1 MQWSGDC
8 EMIMLEVPRLML
20 EDVIGA
26 GAPGADSG
34 PTLALPRASQSVAA
48 WWQSVLDMT
57 HSLHHF
63 GEQWLAQPGMQ
74 LAMEGFLVAGLRM
87 LFNEPERLPVATLP
101 LSANSHRALSR
112 AIDYIQAHA
121 SDRLTVAD
129 IANAA
134 CVSPRTLEAAFR
146 RRYDQSPLAY
156 VRGLQLDRVH
166 DSLRKAHLTQ
176 RGVQVT
182 DIAMENGFTHMGR
195 FAGYYKKRFGNTPT
209 QTLKGG

>member
-1 MQWSGDC
+1 MD
-8 EMIMLEVPRLML
+8 
-20 EDVIGA
+20 
-26 GAPGADSG
+26 
-34 PTLALPRASQSVAA
+34 
-48 WWQSVLDMT
+48 
-57 HSLHHF
+57 F
-63 GEQWLAQPGMQ
+63 
-74 LAMEGFLVAGLRM
+74 
-87 LFNEPERLPVATLP
+87 
-101 LSANSHRALSR
+101 
-112 AIDYIQAHA
+112 IQAHA

-156 VRGLQLDRVH
+156 VRGVQLDRVH